1 MKTAQK
7 DLSKKISALEKEL
20 MKKQQQLVEMKKK
33 LTPEEVKDYALRGP
47 SEKTVKLSEMFGD
60 KEDLIVIHNMG
71 TGCSYCTMWADGF
84 NGIAHHLEDRA
95 AFVLVS
101 PDSPKTQAAFA
112 KQRDWKFKMYSN
124 EGSTFAKDMGFSVE
138 KDGKAYA
145 QPGVS
150 TFHKTSKG
158 KIVRIA
164 KAGFGPGDIF
174 CSTWH
179 LFDLLAKGANGWE
192 PKYRY

>member
-1 MKTAQK
+1 MKTAQNA
-7 DLSKKISALEKEL
+7 LVKKVSTLEKEL
-20 MKKQQQLVEMKKK
+20 MKQQQQLVEMKKK
-33 LTPEEVKDYALRGP
+33 LAPEEVKDYTLKGP
-47 SEKTVKLSEMFGD
+47 NGKYVKLSEIFGD

-71 TGCSYCTMWADGF
+71 TSCTYCTMWADGF
-84 NGIAHHLEDRA
+84 NGIANHLEDRA

-101 PDSPKTQAAFA
+101 PDSPKTQATFA
-112 KQRDWKFKMYSN
+112 KQRGWKFKMYSN

-138 KDGKAYA
+138 EDGKAYA

-150 TFHKTSKG
+150 TFHKTPQG
-158 KIVRIA
+158 KIVRVA
-164 KAGFGPGDIF
+164 KAEFGPGDVF

-192 PKYRY
+192 PKYKY

>member
-7 DLSKKISALEKEL
+7 DLAKKVSALEKEL

-33 LTPEEVKDYALRGP
+33 LTSEEVKDYTLKG
-47 SEKTVKLSEMFGD
+47 SNGKSVKLSEMFSD

-71 TGCSYCTMWADGF
+71 TSCTYCTMWADGF
-84 NGIAHHLEDRA
+84 NGIAQHLEDRA

-101 PDSPKTQAAFA
+101 PDSPKVQTAFA
-112 KQRDWKFKMYSN
+112 KQRGWKFKMYSN
-124 EGSTFAKDMGFSVE
+124 EGSTFIKDMGFSVE

-150 TFHKTSKG
+150 TFHKMPQG

-164 KAGFGPGDIF
+164 KAAFGPGDVF

-179 LFDLLAKGANGWE
+179 LFDLLAKGPNGWE
-192 PKYRY
+192 PKYKY